1 MQQIYLQDF
10 CLQMQK
16 KGNSYISLTE
26 HSGQMCFTQSALC
39 TLNLN
44 YEVCV
49 CARFFHSSSKALSL
63 YLFIQH
69 RLSHSVESVV

>member
-26 HSGQMCFTQSALC
+26 HSGQMCFTQVGIVYTKLK
-39 TLNLN
+39 LWG
-44 YEVCV
+44 VCV
-49 CARFFHSSSKALSL
+49 C
-63 YLFIQH
+63 
-69 RLSHSVESVV
+69 

>member
-49 CARFFHSSSKALSL
+49 C
-63 YLFIQH
+63 
-69 RLSHSVESVV
+69 